1 VGHSPSLYVSC
12 TPISLNCKDVFLYTD
27 VMESFNSSSPK
38 FQLVNEA
45 SPGDT
50 VYIWAVVEYSDGAY
64 EDVTS
69 EVTLTSL
76 QVDKVTVDSD
86 LKTLIVAQD
95 CPLLCNEEVLQV
107 TWNRCKQV
115 TVTKKMTIS
124 KTASK
129 SVTALLSHQLTITTK

>member
-1 VGHSPSLYVSC
+1 
-12 TPISLNCKDVFLYTD
+12 
-27 VMESFNSSSPK
+27 MESFNSTSPK

-69 EVTLTSL
+69 EVTLASL
-76 QVDKVTVDSD
+76 QADQVTVDSD
-86 LKTLIVAQD
+86 AKTLTVAHD

-107 TWNRCKQV
+107 TWSRCKQV

-129 SVTALLSHQLTITTK
+129 SVTALLSHQLTVTTK